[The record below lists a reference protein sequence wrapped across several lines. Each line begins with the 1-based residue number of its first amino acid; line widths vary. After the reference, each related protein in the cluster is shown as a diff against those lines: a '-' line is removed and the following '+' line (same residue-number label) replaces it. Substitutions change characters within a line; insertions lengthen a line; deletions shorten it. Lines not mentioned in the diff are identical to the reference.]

1 MFLFPPIRRQVV
13 VKLGNEI
20 TPLVLLPFNFVYE
33 YYMLVNYTTLTST
46 YKKNKD
52 EDILKEELL
61 GLLKPVLYPQTF
73 KKISQHNAI
82 TIHVIVEEVINIIS
96 KEYDAFMSDK
106 YVKMFLESNISRK
119 EDDPYADIFYDE
131 EEDEKLS
138 NQHLF
143 IFDMIFEL
151 INSLNLPSDMWEML
165 DFRMAKY
172 FIRKIEQ
179 YKAKE
184 HLELINTLESIVSAS
199 NTIKPNK
206 AIEIM
211 RSLKRPYLD
220 VLNIRKPAKRFK
232 SLKEERE
239 YYQQKMKEKGVT
251 SDQVFGLKAARE
263 RHEKQKENEN
273 GNIHTSKKEEKQNE
287 KDIQSS

>member
-251 SDQVFGLKAARE
+251 SDQVLGLKAARE